1 MEDKSPSLCRLCNVP
16 LSSPQQW
23 RQHAKSD
30 SQYVERH
37 TGTRSN
43 ANCGCSVYNLRVKVA
58 EPGTVVTPPNASPRR
73 RKSPETASNSDVD
86 ADTDSHDNEDS
97 VSEVATAPEFNPSR
111 CIFCGV
117 DSGTFDD
124 SLAHMSKTHSFS
136 IPYLDHLTV
145 EVPVLVK
152 YLHLVIYGY
161 GECIL
166 CSARRNTVEG
176 IQHHMVAKGHCRFN
190 VTADFVDFYDLP
202 DTVEFRNDEESL
214 RLPSGKLLS
223 HRAKTSSTKT
233 APRPRGERSSRS
245 ETLPATSSSLRNR
258 SELISANDINLV
270 ESSSTQ
276 LSRLT
281 KGDQQSLAHLPEHE
295 LRALLAGHTKS
306 IDQARRA
313 KHHAEVKLSKA
324 ENTIMM
330 GGFRADTSKR
340 FRGPWG

>member
-1 MEDKSPSLCRLCNVP
+1 MQCTAIQSSTVAETRKERLTVCSEAQPNE
-16 LSSPQQW
+16 
-23 RQHAKSD
+23 
-30 SQYVERH
+30 Y
-37 TGTRSN
+37 N

-58 EPGTVVTPPNASPRR
+58 EPGTVVTPPNSSPRR
-73 RKSPETASNSDVD
+73 RKSPETASNSEFDVN
-86 ADTDSHDNEDS
+86 SHDDAEGYA
-97 VSEVATAPEFNPSR
+97 ELTTTPEFSPS
-111 CIFCGV
+111 CCLFCGV
-117 DSGTFDD
+117 DCGTFDD

-136 IPYLDHLTV
+136 IPYLGHLTV
-145 EVPVLVK
+145 EISVLVE

-166 CSARRNTVEG
+166 CSTHRNTVEG
-176 IQHHMVAKGHCRFN
+176 VQHHMAAKGHCRFN
-190 VTADFVDFYDLP
+190 VTADLIDFYNLP
-202 DTVEFRNDEESL
+202 DTVELRADQESM
-214 RLPSGKLLS
+214 RLPSGKILS
-223 HRAKTSSTKT
+223 HRAKASSTRT
-233 APRPRGERSSRS
+233 VTRSGGEQRLRS
-245 ETLPATSSSLRNR
+245 EALPATSSSSRNR
-258 SELISANDINLV
+258 SELISANDVNLV

-324 ENTIMM
+324 ENTILM